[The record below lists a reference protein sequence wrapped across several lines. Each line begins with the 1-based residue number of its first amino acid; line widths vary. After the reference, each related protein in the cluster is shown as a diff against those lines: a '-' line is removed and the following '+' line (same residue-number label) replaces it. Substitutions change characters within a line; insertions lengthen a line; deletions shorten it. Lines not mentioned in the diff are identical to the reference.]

1 MREYAKDNF
10 ENNKGEVQ
18 CDPDREGGAEAFRRM
33 RVSAVR
39 LTRRMVVHTHFRS
52 SLMITMISSTINK
65 TPTVIQIH
73 IGHIIIANAFG
84 SCAVTSCR
92 NSTGRKFS

>member
-1 MREYAKDNF
+1 MREYAEDNF
-10 ENNKGEVQ
+10 ENDKREIQRDADG
-18 CDPDREGGAEAFRRM
+18 EGGPEAFRRIG
-33 RVSAVR
+33 VFAPV
-39 LTRRMVVHTHFRS
+39 TRRMVVHAHFRS